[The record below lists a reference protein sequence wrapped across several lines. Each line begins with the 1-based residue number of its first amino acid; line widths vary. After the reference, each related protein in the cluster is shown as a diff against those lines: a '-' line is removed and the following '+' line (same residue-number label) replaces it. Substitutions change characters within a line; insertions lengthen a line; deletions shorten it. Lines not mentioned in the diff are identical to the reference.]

1 MKEVKEVKEVYEKL
15 ELEVI
20 SFDAEDIIITSI
32 PDDNEGPING
42 EF

>member
-1 MKEVKEVKEVYEKL
+1 MKEVYEKL

-20 SFDAEDIIITSI
+20 SIDAEDIIITST
-32 PDDNEGPING
+32 PDENEGPLNP